1 MTGEAVTAHEFISEA
16 TTLLDEA
23 TQQQQALAAA
33 IQQAEQQ
40 VKELRV
46 GLGVTGIL

>member
-1 MTGEAVTAHEFISEA
+1 MTAHEFITEA

-33 IQQAEQQ
+33 IQEAEGQ

-46 GLGVTGIL
+46 SVGIRRGFN